1 MKFSRMEMKI
11 ENGKCCGAMKGIRNS
26 RAFAL
31 ALRVLHI
38 PVARTLVLVSVSPRW
53 HTVALLAADSTVLQA
68 SLLKLSLRTSP
79 FTL

>member
-1 MKFSRMEMKI
+1 VLCNE
-11 ENGKCCGAMKGIRNS
+11 GVTQL

-53 HTVALLAADSTVLQA
+53 HTVTLLAADSTELQA
-68 SLLKLSLRTSP
+68 TLLNPSLRTP
-79 FTL
+79 LFTL